1 METKVQIV
9 TKKENILLE
18 SIIYLFERERIE
30 YQISDSINQLE
41 DITNIICLGYDES
54 LTLAYVN
61 EKEIPIIIIEDQKK
75 IIKNDSGVI
84 NYIIT
89 NLFSDDTIYTSVQK
103 DYLFQKGAYAVFLE
117 KVLELLNNNSNYNG
131 MIYDL
136 TEIKTIPKD
145 WVFHFES
152 IRDTYDW
159 LLKKNDSL
167 PDNLI
172 RKGINFYSEMVY
184 DDSLREIN
192 YLTQKL
198 VDIKNKKRSIDLF
211 ICTKE
216 ELHKFSNNYFFK
228 MLLKNISSTYQ
239 IYFINR
245 VELEEKESDLV
256 SKLLDGVAIYDD
268 CVYRDTYDDEN
279 SLGFVDCNQKTV
291 EEYNRYFDYIMNTY
305 GNKINMDGD
314 IDELL

>member
-145 WVFHFES
+145 WIFHFES

-216 ELHKFSNNYFFK
+216 ELHKFSNNYFFQ
-228 MLLKNISSTYQ
+228 MLLKNISFTYQ

-291 EEYNRYFDYIMNTY
+291 EEYNRYFDYVMNTY
-305 GNKINMDGD
+305 GNKINIDGD

>member
-18 SIIYLFERERIE
+18 SITYLLERERIE

-41 DITNIICLGYDES
+41 DITNIICLDYDES
-54 LTLAYVN
+54 LTLECMN
-61 EKEIPIIIIEDQKK
+61 EKEIPMIMIEEKKK

-103 DYLFQKGAYAVFLE
+103 DYLFQKSAYAIFLE

-145 WVFHFES
+145 WIFHFES

-159 LLKKNDSL
+159 LLKKNDFL
-167 PDNLI
+167 PDDLI

-216 ELHKFSNNYFFK
+216 ELHKFSNNYFFQ

-239 IYFINR
+239 IYFIDR
-245 VELEEKESDLV
+245 VELEKKESDLV

-291 EEYNRYFDYIMNTY
+291 EEYNRYFDYVMNTY